1 MEMNLL
7 EMWNGMSSLVK
18 TVVIVLTLQA
28 VGTIFVTIDRLF
40 LLLVAGIRGRTFAR
54 KAGPLLAA
62 GEHGAALALANRDNR
77 SHLAGVIKTG
87 IETFSAQVKN
97 GQTSEKA
104 AELAGRA
111 LSRKG
116 ELVSAELFRGMNL
129 LASTGSTAPFVG
141 LLGTVLGILNAF
153 KLVGQHGSGGMGTIG
168 VAIAEALIVTGY
180 GLMVAIP
187 TVLIY
192 NWLSAR
198 LSKYEAGLMHAQSE
212 LVDALESSDDVR
224 GSGGSTVGASDRAIA
239 SPLGRSTP
247 VATTA

>member
-1 MEMNLL
+1 MEMNLV
-7 EMWNGMSSLVK
+7 EMWQGMSSLVK

-28 VGTIFVTIDRLF
+28 VGTIYVTVDRLF
-40 LLLVAGIRGRTFAR
+40 LLLVAGIRGRKFAR
-54 KAGPLLAA
+54 KAGPLLAK
-62 GEHGAALALANRDNR
+62 GDHRAALALAHKDGR

-87 IETFSAQVKN
+87 IETFSAQVKS
-97 GQTSEKA
+97 GQTSAKA

-153 KLVGQHGSGGMGTIG
+153 KLVGQQGSGGMGTIG
-168 VAIAEALIVTGY
+168 VAIAEALVVTGY

-187 TVLIY
+187 TVLLY
-192 NWLSAR
+192 NSLSAR

-212 LVDALESSDDVR
+212 LVDALESSEEVR
-224 GSGGSTVGASDRAIA
+224 GSGGSTLDTPDEVAA
-239 SPLGRSTP
+239 PQLGRSTP
-247 VATTA
+247 MATTA